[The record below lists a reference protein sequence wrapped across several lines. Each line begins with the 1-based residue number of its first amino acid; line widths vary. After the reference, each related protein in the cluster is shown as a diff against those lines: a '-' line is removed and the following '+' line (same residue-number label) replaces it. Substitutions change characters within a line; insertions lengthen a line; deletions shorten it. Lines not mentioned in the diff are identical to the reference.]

1 MKKMS
6 FKKIIAAALAVSVTA
21 ASAVLFTGC
30 GKNEAPVMPGTQP
43 WSAAGGAAQQETTQN
58 KATIDLKSFREKVIS
73 EKLYTVG
80 FDPDLQSQL
89 PYPKFYIKAA
99 SPVEADGFTYTR
111 ISDDIRKGPN
121 DSGFSSSWEITRDGE
136 KYAECIFTSHWR
148 NGSNQFSVSVEVD
161 STSKSVK
168 HSSDNYVNAPGT
180 ACSIDLPPVLSAD
193 ECQKHADDLQKV
205 FDARIKKGDYADL
218 DLKLE
223 SMYYYEGKPNET
235 CVRALYYFVPYADS
249 APDYKSYVSLEGL
262 YPFLYENTAQVT
274 KWEQKKLKEN
284 NGNYDKWI
292 KIK

>member
-30 GKNEAPVMPGTQP
+30 GKNEAPIVPGTQP

-136 KYAECIFTSHWR
+136 
-148 NGSNQFSVSVEVD
+148 
-161 STSKSVK
+161 
-168 HSSDNYVNAPGT
+168 NYVNAPGT

-235 CVRALYYFVPYADS
+235 CVRALYYFIPYADS

-262 YPFLYENTAQVT
+262 YPFLYENAAQVT